1 MWVLAAVAA
10 VAAAGCRK
18 NKPLPARPAE
28 AKLDYARELPP
39 GQVALRKVSAGEHPN
54 FAAGLLGAANLE
66 ALRASVG
73 HSLDYLSRPSSRN
86 AYPYLDVTHER
97 AVATLVALRRVINDP
112 ALLAD
117 AGRLNGVM
125 AQQFDVY
132 QSIGAPAPDNS
143 RHTGK
148 VLFTGYFT
156 PTYDASLTR
165 TETFR
170 WPLYRRPGDLPVDAS
185 GESARY
191 HSRTEIEGGG
201 RLAGQEI
208 VWLKDRWQAYV
219 VTVQGSARLR
229 LPDGRILELGYHGH
243 NGHEYASPAMKM
255 VEDGLIRRDEVS
267 ADTLRDYFAR
277 HPQLMDRY
285 LWHNPRTVFF
295 TERPGGPFG
304 SLNVP
309 VTPMATIATDK
320 KVYPP
325 ALPAFV
331 DLPPAAGGGGVRQF
345 MLDQDTGGAI
355 RAAGR
360 CDLYMGVG
368 EDAERQAGRQL
379 SEGELYYLVLKAEWV
394 PQYLPA
400 QPGRRAE

>member
-1 MWVLAAVAA
+1 MVALAPLGCRRKPPGP
-10 VAAAGCRK
+10 AAA
-18 NKPLPARPAE
+18 PT
-28 AKLDYARELPP
+28 LDYARELPP
-39 GQVALRKVSAGEHPN
+39 GQVALRKVSPGEHPD
-54 FAAGLLGAANLE
+54 FAAGMPGATHLD
-66 ALRASVG
+66 ALRGAVH

-86 AYPYLDVTHER
+86 AYPYLDITHER
-97 AVATLVALRRVINDP
+97 AVATLVALRQVLDDAALRADP
-112 ALLAD
+112 A
-117 AGRLNGVM
+117 RLN
-125 AQQFDVY
+125 ATLARRFDVY

-143 RHTGK
+143 RYTGK

-156 PTYDASLTR
+156 PTYEASLTR
-165 TETFR
+165 TDVFR
-170 WPLYRRPGDLPVDAS
+170 WPLYRRPADLKADAS
-185 GESARY
+185 GEAARY
-191 HSRTEIEGGG
+191 YSRAEIEGGG

-208 VWLKDRWQAYV
+208 AWLKDRWEAYV

-243 NGHEYASPAMKM
+243 NGHDYASPAMRM
-255 VEDGLIRRDEVS
+255 VEDGLIRREDVS
-267 ADTLRDYFAR
+267 AATLRDYFAK
-277 HPQLMDRY
+277 HPQLMDKY

-309 VTPMATIATDK
+309 VTPDATIATDK

-331 DLPPAAGGGGVRQF
+331 SLGDVKRF

-368 EDAERQAGRQL
+368 DEAERRAGQQL
-379 SEGELYYLVLKAEWV
+379 SEGELYYLVVKEEFMSE
-394 PQYLPA
+394 YLPA
-400 QPGRRAE
+400 ARGGS